1 MNPALLVIAGPN
13 GAGKTTVTTRL
24 RADHWSEGV
33 EYLNP
38 DDVARDRFG
47 DWNSPDAVLRA
58 ARWAEARREELLAQR
73 SGIAFETVFSAPE
86 KVAFIHRARQAGYFV
101 RVFFIGTGDP
111 RINASRV
118 ADRVIRGGHTVP
130 IEKIVS
136 RYERSLANLPLAVDI
151 AHRVYVF
158 DNSVDGAEAQLC
170 ARTQDG
176 QLRKVYGQLPAWVNA
191 AVEQLPRHPAFVDL
205 RRAGRAPRVRG
216 RPTSPA

>member
-1 MNPALLVIAGPN
+1 MNPALLLIAGPN

-38 DDVARDRFG
+38 DDIARDRFG
-47 DWNSPDAVLRA
+47 DWNSPEAVLHA
-58 ARWAEARREELLAQR
+58 ARWAEARREELLVSRA
-73 SGIAFETVFSAPE
+73 GIAFETVFSAPD
-86 KVAFIHRARQAGYFV
+86 KVEFIHRARQAGYFV

-130 IEKIVS
+130 IEKIVK
-136 RYERSLANLPLAVDI
+136 RYERSLANLPLAIDI

-158 DNSVDGAEAQLC
+158 DNSVDGVEARLC

-176 QLRKVYGQLPAWVNA
+176 QLRKVYGTLPNWVSA
-191 AVEQLPRHPAFVDL
+191 AAEGLPRHPSFTDL
-205 RRAGRAPRVRG
+205 RTAD
-216 RPTSPA
+216 